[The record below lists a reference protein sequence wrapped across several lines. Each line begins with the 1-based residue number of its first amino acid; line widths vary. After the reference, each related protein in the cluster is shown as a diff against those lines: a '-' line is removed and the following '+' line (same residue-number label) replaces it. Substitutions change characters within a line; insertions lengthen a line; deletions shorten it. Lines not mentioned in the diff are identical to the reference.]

1 MTQGSRPGVSY
12 APRIPVVQ
20 RIHLNRASGV
30 PVFRQVIDQIV
41 FMIEAGELQDGDRLP
56 SSRLLAAN
64 LDVNRNTTARA
75 YAELNRLGYLSSQ
88 GRAGMVVR
96 RSEEAREN
104 LARHEAAVA
113 ALSGAVRA
121 CIELGLNAD
130 DIAMIAYHESL
141 HVQQASIQVS
151 FIECNEERA
160 KSFASDL
167 SETVNGTVQ
176 PLVLGELKGSD
187 LADADLLVT
196 TFFHHAEIRRT
207 VQALQL
213 ADPPEVLAIVAAPH
227 LKTLAKLSRIPK
239 DRLVGILYSTEDQAE
254 SIRQSLTDTGL
265 ENVRVLTG
273 PTDPELDKCDLVIV
287 PSENPDL
294 GASVRDRTKV
304 IEFGNVLDPAS
315 RRMVSEIVDEIRERK
330 DRMLLDHKGAKRDR
344 AKART

>member
-1 MTQGSRPGVSY
+1 M
-12 APRIPVVQ
+12 Q

-75 YAELNRLGYLSSQ
+75 YSELNRLGYLSSQ

-96 RSEEAREN
+96 RSAQARED

-113 ALSGAVRA
+113 ALSGPVRA
-121 CIELGLNAD
+121 CIELGLTAD
-130 DIAMIAYHESL
+130 EIAMIAYHESL
-141 HVQQASIQVS
+141 HAQEASIQIS

-160 KSFASDL
+160 KSFADDL

-176 PLVLGELKGSD
+176 PLVLGRFKGAEL
-187 LADADLLVT
+187 AEADLLVT
-196 TFFHHAEIRRT
+196 TFFHHAELRRT

-213 ADPPEVLAIVAAPH
+213 ARPPEVLAIVAAPH
-227 LKTLAKLSRIPK
+227 IKTLSRLSRIPK

-254 SIRQSLTDTGL
+254 AIRQSLTDTGL
-265 ENVRVLTG
+265 QNVRVLTG
-273 PTDPELDKCDLVIV
+273 PDDPELGKCDLVVV

-294 GASVRDRTKV
+294 GAAVGDRSKV

-330 DRMLLDHKGAKRDR
+330 DRMLLDHGSSNG
-344 AKART
+344 KAVSRR

>member
-1 MTQGSRPGVSY
+1 M
-12 APRIPVVQ
+12 Q

-96 RSEEAREN
+96 RSEQARED
-104 LARHEAAVA
+104 LAKHEAAVA
-113 ALSGAVRA
+113 ALAGAVRE
-121 CIELGLNAD
+121 CIELGLTAD
-130 DIAMIAYHESL
+130 EIAMVAYHESL
-141 HVQQASIQVS
+141 HAQQASLQIS
-151 FIECNEERA
+151 FVECNEERA

-176 PLVLGELKGSD
+176 PLVLGQLKGSD
-187 LADADLLVT
+187 LADADLVVT

-213 ADPPEVLAIVAAPH
+213 AQPPEVLAIVAAPH
-227 LKTLAKLSRIPK
+227 IKTLSRLSRIPK

-254 SIRQSLTDTGL
+254 AIRQSLTDTGL

-273 PTDPELDKCDLVIV
+273 PDDKELDNCDLVVV

-294 GASVRDRTKV
+294 GARIKDRTKV

-330 DRMLLDHKGAKRDR
+330 DRMLIDHHGNGRSR
-344 AKART
+344 KAATAAP

>member
-1 MTQGSRPGVSY
+1 
-12 APRIPVVQ
+12 VQ

-96 RSEEAREN
+96 RSEQAREE

-113 ALSGAVRA
+113 ALAEPVRQ
-121 CIELGLNAD
+121 CLEMGLSAD

-141 HVQQASIQVS
+141 HAQQAAIHVS
-151 FIECNEERA
+151 FVECNEERA
-160 KSFASDL
+160 KSFASEL
-167 SETVNGTVQ
+167 SETVNGTVH
-176 PLVLGELKGSD
+176 PLVLGEFKASELG
-187 LADADLLVT
+187 DADLVVT
-196 TFFHHAEIRRT
+196 TFFHHAEIRRQ
-207 VQALQL
+207 VQALQVTR
-213 ADPPEVLAIVAAPH
+213 PPEVLAIVAAPH
-227 LKTLAKLSRIPK
+227 IKTLARLSRIPK
-239 DRLVGILYSTEDQAE
+239 DRRIGILYSTDDQAE
-254 SIRQSLTDTGL
+254 AIKQSLTDTGL
-265 ENVRVLTG
+265 DNVTVLHSA
-273 PTDPELDKCDLVIV
+273 DDAEVAECDVVVV

-294 GASVRDRTKV
+294 WANISDRTKI

-330 DRMLLDHKGAKRDR
+330 DRMLVEHDGKRR
-344 AKART
+344 SKA